1 MKCYVHHVPGRLR
14 VRVASTKGNPAAA
27 EKLVRRLKARKGVRS
42 IAVNPVTGSV
52 LIQYDERKT
61 NAGAFLAM
69 LKVEGAAAVLDS
81 TRARTKRLAAKAA
94 EAVVWY
100 AIEKAVARCLP
111 VAIAALL

>member
-27 EKLVRRLKARKGVRS
+27 AKLVRRLKARKGVRS

-69 LKVEGAAAVLDS
+69 LKVEGAAVPS
-81 TRARTKRLAAKAA
+81 RGKRLAAKAA